1 MSYSHASVGHAL
13 IQLKNREGS
22 RMSSFPSPVP
32 MLLADNQFDLLAYGV
47 SYRTTVCKYVLNRNT
62 KQHELWVSP
71 VYYSPS
77 TQRHLGFF
85 RAGFMAKH
93 SSDNIFVTPAG
104 NGSSGSYITRTEKLF
119 TQNVFSAVSNSL
131 FEVDAPRL
139 REATRRGIIASAI
152 HRLDVAHRNMT
163 KGIPLDT
170 IDADTLYDLQ
180 GTSHFLEMLLDTPD
194 IGEVRAA
201 IKAHMTLNN
210 PKNS

>member
-22 RMSSFPSPVP
+22 RMSATPSPVP

-47 SYRTTVCKYVLNRNT
+47 SYRTTVCKYVFNRNT
-62 KQHELWVSP
+62 REHELWTTP
-71 VYYSPS
+71 IYHSPS

-104 NGSSGSYITRTEKLF
+104 NGSSGSYISRTEKLF
-119 TQNVFSAVSNSL
+119 AKNVFAGVSNSL
-131 FEVDAPRL
+131 HEVDAPRL

-152 HRLDVAHRNMT
+152 HRLDLATRNMT
-163 KGIPLDT
+163 KGVSLDT
-170 IDADTLYDLQ
+170 IDADTLYDMQ
-180 GTSHFLEMLLDTPD
+180 GLTHFLEMLLDTPD

-201 IKAHMTLNN
+201 VKAHTALN
-210 PKNS
+210 KF